1 MNKGRGKD
9 TSCDADDDQQEQ
21 QEAEDD
27 AFKLPSELPFEGSIL
42 IMPMEQRMAKLQEF
56 QEFMERLR
64 DKAVSNEQK
73 HTKQFILE
81 LAENLLNML
90 AAARLR

>member
-1 MNKGRGKD
+1 
-9 TSCDADDDQQEQ
+9 
-21 QEAEDD
+21 
-27 AFKLPSELPFEGSIL
+27 
-42 IMPMEQRMAKLQEF
+42 MPMEQRMAKLQEF

-81 LAENLLNML
+81 LAENLLNKL